1 MKTETQEKFDR
12 IIKESFIE
20 ILKPLGFKKKANN
33 FYLPLEKIGHIINIQ
48 KSYYSTKDDIR
59 FTINV
64 GIFSPEYWLACF
76 NFSNK
81 DVPSYPTEPECLIR
95 KRISCM
101 RGLPDIWYN
110 ITTMTDVEELIIEM
124 KYNISSF
131 ILPFFEKLNT
141 EQKLI
146 NELETSEHA
155 LLHTAAK
162 MTFFTELKLLD
173 KARAE
178 YKKISKENYNSQ
190 QIARLKEYAE
200 KQGLI

>member
-1 MKTETQEKFDR
+1 VKTETQEKFER
-12 IIKESFIE
+12 IIKESFIK

-76 NFSNK
+76 NYHNK
-81 DVPSYPTEPECLIR
+81 DVPAYPTEPECMIR
-95 KRISCM
+95 ERISCI

-110 ITTMTDVEELIIEM
+110 ITTTTDIEELIAEM

-141 EQKLI
+141 VQKLI
-146 NELETSEHA
+146 NELEASET

-162 MTFFTELKLLD
+162 MTFFTEIKLLD

-178 YKKISKENYNSQ
+178 HRKISKENYNRY
-190 QIARLKEYAE
+190 QIASIKEYAE
-200 KQGLI
+200 KKGLI

>member
-76 NFSNK
+76 NYYNK
-81 DVPSYPTEPECLIR
+81 DVPAYPTEPECMIR
-95 KRISCM
+95 ERISCM

-110 ITTMTDVEELIIEM
+110 ITTTTDIEELIAEM

-141 EQKLI
+141 VQKLI
-146 NELETSEHA
+146 NELEASEI

-162 MTFFTELKLLD
+162 MTFFAELKLLD

-178 YKKISKENYNSQ
+178 YRKISKENYNRY
-190 QIARLKEYAE
+190 QIASLKEYAE

>member
-76 NFSNK
+76 NYHNK
-81 DVPSYPTEPECLIR
+81 DVPAYPTEPECMIR
-95 KRISCM
+95 ERISSM

-110 ITTMTDVEELIIEM
+110 IITTTDIEELIAEM

-141 EQKLI
+141 VQKLI
-146 NELETSEHA
+146 IELEASET

-162 MTFFTELKLLD
+162 MTFFAELKLLD

-178 YKKISKENYNSQ
+178 YRKISKENYNRY
-190 QIARLKEYAE
+190 QIASLKEYAE
-200 KQGLI
+200 KHGLI

>member
-59 FTINV
+59 FTINT

-76 NFSNK
+76 NYHNK
-81 DVPSYPTEPECLIR
+81 DVPAYPTEPECMIR
-95 KRISCM
+95 ERISGM
-101 RGLPDIWYN
+101 RGLPNIWYN
-110 ITTMTDVEELIIEM
+110 ITPMTDIEELIAEM

-141 EQKLI
+141 VQKLI
-146 NELETSEHA
+146 NELEASET

-162 MTFFTELKLLD
+162 MTFFAELKLLD
-173 KARAE
+173 KARVE
-178 YKKISKENYNSQ
+178 YRKISKENYNRH

-200 KQGLI
+200 KHGLI

>member
-48 KSYYSTKDDIR
+48 KSYYSTRDDIR

-76 NFSNK
+76 NYHNK
-81 DVPSYPTEPECLIR
+81 DVPAYPTEPECMIR
-95 KRISCM
+95 ERISSL
-101 RGLPDIWYN
+101 RGLPDSWYN
-110 ITTMTDVEELIIEM
+110 ITTMTDVEELIAEM

-131 ILPFFEKLNT
+131 ILPFFKKLNT

-146 NELETSEHA
+146 NELEASEI
-155 LLHTAAK
+155 LLYTAAK
-162 MTFFTELKLLD
+162 MTFFAELKLLD

-178 YKKISKENYNSQ
+178 YRKISKENYNRY
-190 QIARLKEYAE
+190 QIASLKEYAE
-200 KQGLI
+200 KHGLI

>member
-59 FTINV
+59 FTINA

-76 NFSNK
+76 NYHNK
-81 DVPSYPTEPECLIR
+81 DVPAYPTEPECMIR
-95 KRISCM
+95 ERISGM

-110 ITTMTDVEELIIEM
+110 ITPMTDIEELIAEM

-141 EQKLI
+141 VQKLI
-146 NELETSEHA
+146 DELEASEA

-162 MTFFTELKLLD
+162 MTFFAELKLMD
-173 KARAE
+173 KARVE
-178 YKKISKENYNSQ
+178 YRKISKENYNRH

-200 KQGLI
+200 KHGLI

>member
-1 MKTETQEKFDR
+1 MKTETQEKFDI

-48 KSYYSTKDDIR
+48 KSQYSTKDDIR

-76 NFSNK
+76 NYHNK
-81 DVPSYPTEPECLIR
+81 DVPVYPTEPECLIR
-95 KRISCM
+95 KRIGWI
-101 RGLPDIWYN
+101 RGLDDTWYAV
-110 ITTMTDVEELIIEM
+110 TTMTDVEELIAEM

-141 EQKLI
+141 VQKLI
-146 NELETSEHA
+146 TELEASET

-162 MTFFTELKLLD
+162 MTFFAELKLLD
-173 KARAE
+173 KARTE
-178 YKKISKENYNSQ
+178 YRKISKENYNRY
-190 QIARLKEYAE
+190 QIASLKEYAE
-200 KQGLI
+200 KHGLI

>member
-33 FYLPLEKIGHIINIQ
+33 FYLQLEKIGHIINIQ

-76 NFSNK
+76 NYHNK
-81 DVPSYPTEPECLIR
+81 DVPAYPTEPECMIR
-95 KRISCM
+95 ERISGM

-110 ITTMTDVEELIIEM
+110 ITPMTDIEELITEM

-141 EQKLI
+141 VQKLI
-146 NELETSEHA
+146 NELEASET

-162 MTFFTELKLLD
+162 MTFFTELRLLD

-178 YKKISKENYNSQ
+178 YRKISKERYNPQ
-190 QIARLKEYAE
+190 QMVNLKDYAE
-200 KQGLI
+200 KHCLI

>member
-33 FYLPLEKIGHIINIQ
+33 FYLQLEKIGHIINIQ

-76 NFSNK
+76 NYHNK
-81 DVPSYPTEPECLIR
+81 DVPAYPTEPECMIR
-95 KRISCM
+95 ERISGM
-101 RGLPDIWYN
+101 RGLRDIWYN
-110 ITTMTDVEELIIEM
+110 ITPMTDIEELLTEM

-141 EQKLI
+141 VQKLI
-146 NELETSEHA
+146 NELEASET

-178 YKKISKENYNSQ
+178 YRKISKERYNPQ
-190 QIARLKEYAE
+190 QMVNLKDYAE
-200 KQGLI
+200 KHCLI

>member
-33 FYLPLEKIGHIINIQ
+33 FYLPLDKIGHIINIQ

-64 GIFSPEYWLACF
+64 GIFSPEYWLARF
-76 NFSNK
+76 NYSNK
-81 DVPSYPTEPECLIR
+81 DVPAFPTEPECMIR
-95 KRISCM
+95 ERIGCM
-101 RGLPDIWYN
+101 RGLPDTWYN
-110 ITTMTDVEELIIEM
+110 ITTTTDVEELIVEM

-131 ILPFFEKLNT
+131 ILPFLEKLNT

-146 NELETSEHA
+146 NELETSEHT

-162 MTFFTELKLLD
+162 MTFFAELKLLD
-173 KARAE
+173 KARTE
-178 YKKISKENYNSQ
+178 YRKISKENYNQ
-190 QIARLKEYAE
+190 YQIARLKEYAE

>member
-1 MKTETQEKFDR
+1 MKTETQKKFDR

-33 FYLPLEKIGHIINIQ
+33 FYLQLEKIGHIINIQ

-76 NFSNK
+76 NYHNK
-81 DVPSYPTEPECLIR
+81 DVPAYPSELECMIR
-95 KRISCM
+95 ERISGM
-101 RGLPDIWYN
+101 RGLRDIWYN
-110 ITTMTDVEELIIEM
+110 ITPMTDIEELITEM

-141 EQKLI
+141 VQKLI
-146 NELETSEHA
+146 NELEASET

-178 YKKISKENYNSQ
+178 YRKISKERYNSQ
-190 QIARLKEYAE
+190 QMVNLKDYAE
-200 KQGLI
+200 KHCLI

>member
-33 FYLPLEKIGHIINIQ
+33 FYLPLQKIGLIINIQ

-76 NFSNK
+76 NYHNK
-81 DVPSYPTEPECLIR
+81 DVPAYPTEPECMIR
-95 KRISCM
+95 ERISSM

-110 ITTMTDVEELIIEM
+110 IITTTDIEELIAEM

-141 EQKLI
+141 VQKLI
-146 NELETSEHA
+146 NELEASET

-162 MTFFTELKLLD
+162 MTFFAELKLLD

-178 YKKISKENYNSQ
+178 YRKISKENYNPY
-190 QIARLKEYAE
+190 QIASLKEYAE

>member
-12 IIKESFIE
+12 IIKESFIK

-76 NFSNK
+76 NFHNK
-81 DVPSYPTEPECLIR
+81 GVPAYPTEPECMIR
-95 KRISCM
+95 KRISYM

-110 ITTMTDVEELIIEM
+110 ITTMTDVEELIAEM

-146 NELETSEHA
+146 NELETSEET
-155 LLHTAAK
+155 LLNVAAK
-162 MTFFTELKLLD
+162 ITFFGELKLLD

-178 YKKISKENYNSQ
+178 YRKISKENCNRY
-190 QIARLKEYAE
+190 QIANLKEYAE
-200 KQGLI
+200 KKGLI

>member
-76 NFSNK
+76 NYHNK
-81 DVPSYPTEPECLIR
+81 DVPAYPTEPECMIR
-95 KRISCM
+95 ERISSM

-110 ITTMTDVEELIIEM
+110 ITTATDIEELIAEM

-141 EQKLI
+141 VQKLI
-146 NELETSEHA
+146 NELEASET

-178 YKKISKENYNSQ
+178 YRKISKERYNPQ
-190 QIARLKEYAE
+190 QMVNLKDYAE
-200 KQGLI
+200 KHCLI

>member
-48 KSYYSTKDDIR
+48 KSRYSTKDDIR

-76 NFSNK
+76 NYHNK
-81 DVPSYPTEPECLIR
+81 DVPAYPTEPECMIR
-95 KRISCM
+95 ERISCM

-110 ITTMTDVEELIIEM
+110 ITTTTDIEELIAEM

-141 EQKLI
+141 VQKLI
-146 NELETSEHA
+146 NELEASET

-162 MTFFTELKLLD
+162 MTFFAELKLLD

-178 YKKISKENYNSQ
+178 YRKLSNERYNPQ
-190 QIARLKEYAE
+190 QMASLKEYAE

>member
-48 KSYYSTKDDIR
+48 KSRYSTKDDIR

-76 NFSNK
+76 NYHNK
-81 DVPSYPTEPECLIR
+81 DVPAYPTEPECMI
-95 KRISCM
+95 KERISCM

-110 ITTMTDVEELIIEM
+110 ITTTTDIEELIAEM

-141 EQKLI
+141 VQKLI
-146 NELETSEHA
+146 NELEASET

-162 MTFFTELKLLD
+162 MTFFAELKLLD

-178 YKKISKENYNSQ
+178 YRKLSNERYNPQ
-190 QIARLKEYAE
+190 QMASLKEYAE

>member
-1 MKTETQEKFDR
+1 LQ
-12 IIKESFIE
+12 
-20 ILKPLGFKKKANN
+20 
-33 FYLPLEKIGHIINIQ
+33 LEKIGHIINIQ

-76 NFSNK
+76 NYHNK
-81 DVPSYPTEPECLIR
+81 DVPAYPSELECMIR
-95 KRISCM
+95 ERISGM
-101 RGLPDIWYN
+101 RGLRDIWYN
-110 ITTMTDVEELIIEM
+110 ITPMTDIEELITEM

-141 EQKLI
+141 VQKLI
-146 NELETSEHA
+146 NELEASET

-178 YKKISKENYNSQ
+178 YRKISKERYNPQ
-190 QIARLKEYAE
+190 QMVNLKDYAE
-200 KQGLI
+200 KHCLI

>member
-64 GIFSPEYWLACF
+64 GIFSPEYCLACF
-76 NFSNK
+76 NYHNK
-81 DVPSYPTEPECLIR
+81 DVPAYPTEPECMIR
-95 KRISCM
+95 ERISSM

-110 ITTMTDVEELIIEM
+110 ITTTTDIEELIAEM

-141 EQKLI
+141 VQKLI
-146 NELETSEHA
+146 NELEASET

-162 MTFFTELKLLD
+162 MTFFTEIKLLD

-178 YKKISKENYNSQ
+178 YRKISKENYNRY
-190 QIARLKEYAE
+190 QIANLKEYAE
-200 KQGLI
+200 KHGLI

>member
-64 GIFSPEYWLACF
+64 GIFSPEYWLARF
-76 NFSNK
+76 NYHNK
-81 DVPSYPTEPECLIR
+81 DVPAYPTEPECMIR

-101 RGLPDIWYN
+101 RGLDDTWYSITKTTDIK
-110 ITTMTDVEELIIEM
+110 ELIAEM
-124 KYNISSF
+124 KYNISGF
-131 ILPFFEKLNT
+131 ILPFLEKLNT

-146 NELETSEHA
+146 NELETSET

-162 MTFFTELKLLD
+162 MTFFAELKLLD

-178 YKKISKENYNSQ
+178 YRKISKENYNPY
-190 QIARLKEYAE
+190 QIASLKEYAE

>member
-1 MKTETQEKFDR
+1 MKSETQEKFDR

-33 FYLPLEKIGHIINIQ
+33 FYLPLENIGHIINIQ
-48 KSYYSTKDDIR
+48 KSYYSTRDDIR
-59 FTINV
+59 FTINA
-64 GIFSPEYWLACF
+64 GIFSPEYWFACF
-76 NFSNK
+76 NYHNK
-81 DVPSYPTEPECLIR
+81 DVPAYPTEPECMIR
-95 KRISCM
+95 ERISGM

-110 ITTMTDVEELIIEM
+110 ITPMTDIEELIAEM
-124 KYNISSF
+124 KCNILSF

-141 EQKLI
+141 VQKLI
-146 NELETSEHA
+146 NELEASET

-162 MTFFTELKLLD
+162 ITFFTELKLLD

-178 YKKISKENYNSQ
+178 YRKISKENYNRY

>member
-1 MKTETQEKFDR
+1 MKTETQKKFDR

-33 FYLPLEKIGHIINIQ
+33 FYLQLEKIGHIINIQ

-76 NFSNK
+76 NYHNK
-81 DVPSYPTEPECLIR
+81 DVPAYPSELECMIR
-95 KRISCM
+95 ERISGM
-101 RGLPDIWYN
+101 RGLRDIWYN
-110 ITTMTDVEELIIEM
+110 ITPMTDIEELIAEM

-141 EQKLI
+141 VQKLI
-146 NELETSEHA
+146 NELEASET

-178 YKKISKENYNSQ
+178 YRKISKERYNSQ
-190 QIARLKEYAE
+190 QMVNLKDYAE
-200 KQGLI
+200 KHCLI

>member
-33 FYLPLEKIGHIINIQ
+33 FYLQLEKIGHIINIQ

-76 NFSNK
+76 NYHNK
-81 DVPSYPTEPECLIR
+81 DVPSYPTEPECMIR
-95 KRISCM
+95 ERISGM

-110 ITTMTDVEELIIEM
+110 ITPMTDIEELITEM

-141 EQKLI
+141 VQKLI
-146 NELETSEHA
+146 NELEASET

-178 YKKISKENYNSQ
+178 YRKISKERYNPQ
-190 QIARLKEYAE
+190 QMVNLKDYAE
-200 KQGLI
+200 KHCLI

>member
-33 FYLPLEKIGHIINIQ
+33 FYLQLEKIGHIINIQ

-76 NFSNK
+76 NYHNK
-81 DVPSYPTEPECLIR
+81 DVPAYPSEPECMIR
-95 KRISCM
+95 ERISGM
-101 RGLPDIWYN
+101 KGLRDIWYN
-110 ITTMTDVEELIIEM
+110 ITPMTDIEELITEM

-141 EQKLI
+141 VQKLI
-146 NELETSEHA
+146 NELEASET

-162 MTFFTELKLLD
+162 MMFFTELKLLD
-173 KARAE
+173 KARVE
-178 YKKISKENYNSQ
+178 YRKISKENYNRH

-200 KQGLI
+200 KHGLI

>member
-33 FYLPLEKIGHIINIQ
+33 FYLPLDKIGHIINIQ

-76 NFSNK
+76 NYSNK
-81 DVPSYPTEPECLIR
+81 DVPAFPTEPECMIR
-95 KRISCM
+95 ERIGCM
-101 RGLPDIWYN
+101 RGLSDTWYN
-110 ITTMTDVEELIIEM
+110 ITTTTDVEELIAEM

-131 ILPFFEKLNT
+131 ILPFLEKLNT

-146 NELETSEHA
+146 NELETSEHT

-162 MTFFTELKLLD
+162 MTFFAELKLLD
-173 KARAE
+173 KARTE
-178 YKKISKENYNSQ
+178 YRKISKENYNPY

>member
-1 MKTETQEKFDR
+1 MKTENQEKFDK
-12 IIKESFIE
+12 IIKESFIK

-76 NFSNK
+76 NYHNK
-81 DVPSYPTEPECLIR
+81 DVPAYPTEPECMIR
-95 KRISCM
+95 ERISGM

-110 ITTMTDVEELIIEM
+110 ITPMTDIEELIAEM

-141 EQKLI
+141 VQKLI
-146 NELETSEHA
+146 NELEASET

-162 MTFFTELKLLD
+162 MTFFAELKLLD
-173 KARAE
+173 KARVE
-178 YKKISKENYNSQ
+178 YRKISKENYNRH

-200 KQGLI
+200 KHGLI

>member
-59 FTINV
+59 FTINA
-64 GIFSPEYWLACF
+64 GIFLPEYWLACF
-76 NFSNK
+76 NYHNK
-81 DVPSYPTEPECLIR
+81 DVPAYPTEPECMIR
-95 KRISCM
+95 ERISCM

-110 ITTMTDVEELIIEM
+110 ITTATDVEELIAEM

-141 EQKLI
+141 VQKLI
-146 NELETSEHA
+146 NELETSET

-162 MTFFTELKLLD
+162 MTFFAELKLLD
-173 KARAE
+173 KARVE
-178 YKKISKENYNSQ
+178 YRKISKENYNRY
-190 QIARLKEYAE
+190 QIASLKEYAE
-200 KQGLI
+200 KHGLI

>member
-76 NFSNK
+76 NYHNK
-81 DVPSYPTEPECLIR
+81 DVPAYPTEPECMIR
-95 KRISCM
+95 ERISSM

-110 ITTMTDVEELIIEM
+110 ITTATDIEELIAEM

-141 EQKLI
+141 VQKLI
-146 NELETSEHA
+146 NELEASET

-178 YKKISKENYNSQ
+178 YRKISKERYNPQ
-190 QIARLKEYAE
+190 QMVNLKDYAE
-200 KQGLI
+200 KHGLI

>member
-48 KSYYSTKDDIR
+48 KSRYCTKDDIR

-76 NFSNK
+76 NYNNK
-81 DVPSYPTEPECLIR
+81 DVPAFPTEPECLIR
-95 KRISCM
+95 IRIGCM
-101 RGLPDIWYN
+101 RGLNDTWYTV
-110 ITTMTDVEELIIEM
+110 TTTTDADELVAEM
-124 KYNISSF
+124 KYNISGF
-131 ILPFFEKLNT
+131 ILPFLEKLNS

-146 NELETSEHA
+146 NELETSEQS

-178 YKKISKENYNSQ
+178 YWKISKERYNPQ
-190 QIARLKEYAE
+190 QMANLKEYAE

>member
-76 NFSNK
+76 NYHNK
-81 DVPSYPTEPECLIR
+81 DVPAYPTEPECMIR
-95 KRISCM
+95 ERISSM

-110 ITTMTDVEELIIEM
+110 ITTTTDIEELIAEM

-141 EQKLI
+141 VQKLI
-146 NELETSEHA
+146 NELEASET

-162 MTFFTELKLLD
+162 MTFFTEIKLLD

-178 YKKISKENYNSQ
+178 YRKISKENYNRY
-190 QIARLKEYAE
+190 QIANLKEYAE
-200 KQGLI
+200 KHGLI

>member
-33 FYLPLEKIGHIINIQ
+33 FYLQLEKIGHIINIQ

-76 NFSNK
+76 NYHNK
-81 DVPSYPTEPECLIR
+81 DVPAYPTEPECMIR
-95 KRISCM
+95 ERISCM

-110 ITTMTDVEELIIEM
+110 ITPMTDIEELITEM

-141 EQKLI
+141 VQKLI
-146 NELETSEHA
+146 NELEASET

-162 MTFFTELKLLD
+162 MKFFTELKLLD

-178 YKKISKENYNSQ
+178 YRKISKENYNRY
-190 QIARLKEYAE
+190 QIANLKEYAE
-200 KQGLI
+200 KHGLI

>member
-33 FYLPLEKIGHIINIQ
+33 FYLQLEKIGHIINIQ

-76 NFSNK
+76 NYHNK
-81 DVPSYPTEPECLIR
+81 DVPAYPTEPECMIR
-95 KRISCM
+95 ERISGM

-110 ITTMTDVEELIIEM
+110 ITPMTDIEELITEM

-141 EQKLI
+141 VQKLI
-146 NELETSEHA
+146 NELEASET

-178 YKKISKENYNSQ
+178 YRKISKERYNPQ
-190 QIARLKEYAE
+190 QMVNLKDYAE
-200 KQGLI
+200 KHCLI